1 MRINLCEFEKVKSM
15 LIDAGFWH
23 SVRWWMNLH
32 SKGKFIVSNF
42 QVFFSLVSVRRAE
55 ITMTSIWVG
64 KLKGQLQ
71 EIGCF
76 CLCNRWIG
84 STSCWRKCGL
94 FLTRYVKSPKLPH
107 RKWVWWP
114 LYLELQ
120 VFLLKKKNHKMARE
134 QATQTHHNYIVVLFC
149 VYSHQPVQA
158 CALVT
163 YQLRHIFFT
172 NTTCQNC

>member
-1 MRINLCEFEKVKSM
+1 
-15 LIDAGFWH
+15 
-23 SVRWWMNLH
+23 
-32 SKGKFIVSNF
+32 
-42 QVFFSLVSVRRAE
+42 
-55 ITMTSIWVG
+55 
-64 KLKGQLQ
+64 
-71 EIGCF
+71 
-76 CLCNRWIG
+76 
-84 STSCWRKCGL
+84 
-94 FLTRYVKSPKLPH
+94 
-107 RKWVWWP
+107 
-114 LYLELQ
+114 LQ